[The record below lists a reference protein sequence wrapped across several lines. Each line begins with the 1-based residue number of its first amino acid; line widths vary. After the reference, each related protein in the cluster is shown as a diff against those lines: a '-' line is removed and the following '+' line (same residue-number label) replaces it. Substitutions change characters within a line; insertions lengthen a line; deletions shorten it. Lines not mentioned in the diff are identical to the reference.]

1 MLSKL
6 LELLGAYPN
15 QLTQEQIC
23 AQLGV
28 NPQSLKNMLDILVR
42 KGRLTTIPPQKDGG
56 CSGSCRDCPIAQD
69 CSLDE
74 EHPETFYRIET
85 ISLF

>member
-1 MLSKL
+1 MLNNL
-6 LELLGAYPN
+6 LELLGEYPN

-28 NPQSLKNMLDILVR
+28 NPQSLQNMLDILVR
-42 KGRLTTIPPQKDGG
+42 KGRLTAVSPQKDGG

-69 CSLDE
+69 CSADK
-74 EHPETFYRIET
+74 EHPETFYWIE
-85 ISLF
+85 SFS

>member
-1 MLSKL
+1 MLGKL
-6 LELLGAYPN
+6 LELLGEYPN

-28 NPQSLKNMLDILVR
+28 NPQSLQNMLDILVR
-42 KGRLTTIPPQKDGG
+42 KGRLTAASPQKDRG

-69 CSLDE
+69 CSVDE
-74 EHPETFYRIET
+74 EHRETFYRIET
-85 ISLF
+85 IS